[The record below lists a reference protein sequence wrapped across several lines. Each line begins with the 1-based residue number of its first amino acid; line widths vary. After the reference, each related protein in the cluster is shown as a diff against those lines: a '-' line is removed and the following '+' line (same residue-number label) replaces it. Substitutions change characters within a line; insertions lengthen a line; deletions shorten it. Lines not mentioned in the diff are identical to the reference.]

1 MEKGNFVK
9 IYIYGAG
16 SIGCYLGGKLAASG
30 SEVTFITRPRIYEE
44 LSHFG
49 LELTDYLGK
58 NIKLAPNDLKLTT
71 DPKQVADADVIF
83 ICVKSTATE
92 QAANELKTYLGSK
105 TPLIISFQNGLSNV
119 PILKNILQGQT
130 VLEGMVPFNVAALG
144 KGHFHQGTSGALS
157 VKQYPTQYLLGN
169 MFKKAELDIV
179 FEEDMLAIQ
188 WAKLLLNLNNSV
200 NALSKLPLKAQL
212 STRAYRRCVAMA
224 QQETLDLLDFAHI
237 QTAKLTA
244 IPTHW
249 IPKILSLPN
258 PVFKLLS
265 RKMLEIDPLARSS
278 MQDDL
283 IAGRATE
290 VDWINGEVLKLAE
303 QCGRRAP
310 INERLIQLIKQ
321 AEKSPKEFA
330 ISADALKVQLESVAN
345 T

>member
-1 MEKGNFVK
+1 MK

-30 SEVTFITRPRIYEE
+30 SDVTFITRPRIYEE
-44 LSHFG
+44 LSQFG

-58 NIKLAPNDLKLTT
+58 NIKLASNDLKLTT

-83 ICVKSTATE
+83 ICVKLAATE
-92 QAANELKTYLGSK
+92 QVAYEFKQYLGQK

-119 PILKNILQGQT
+119 PVLKNILQGQT
-130 VLEGMVPFNVAALG
+130 ILEGMVPFNVAALG

-188 WAKLLLNLNNSV
+188 WAKLLLNLNNSI
-200 NALSKLPLKAQL
+200 NALSKLPLKEQL
-212 STRAYRRCVAMA
+212 STRVYRQCLAMA
-224 QQETLDLLDFAHI
+224 QQETLDLLDFAQI
-237 QTAKLTA
+237 KTAKLTA
-244 IPTHW
+244 VPTVW
-249 IPKILSLPN
+249 IPKLLSLPN
-258 PVFKLLS
+258 PLFKLLS
-265 RKMLEIDPLARSS
+265 RKMLEMDPLARSS

-290 VDWINGEVLKLAE
+290 VDWINGEVVKLAE

-310 INERLIQLIKQ
+310 INEKLIQLIKQ
-321 AEKSPKEFA
+321 AEKMPKGFS
-330 ISADALKVQLESVAN
+330 ISADALKNQLESVAKK
-345 T
+345 